1 MCGRFTLKTPASQ
14 LLQQLPLSIDFES
27 LGDLPPRY
35 NIAPIQNIIAFTAA
49 EDNIATL
56 SMRWGLVPH
65 WADDL
70 AIGNNMI
77 NARSETVKEKPTF
90 KRPFAKQRCL
100 VPADGYFEWKASET
114 DSKSSKQPFWI
125 HLPEEKPFLF
135 AGLWDW
141 NLKATGEKIFS
152 CTIFTTEAAPEI
164 SHLHDRMP
172 VLIPAEAYDVW
183 LRSENIKE
191 VEALIREPQY
201 NNSFGPHLWRYRA
214 VSTQVNNP
222 RHDDPSNI
230 AAIPSSENND

>member
-35 NIAPIQNIIAFTAA
+35 NIAPTQNIIAFTAA
-49 EDNIATL
+49 EDDIAAL
-56 SMRWGLVPH
+56 SMRWGLVPN

-100 VPADGYFEWKASET
+100 VPADGYFEWKTSAT

-141 NLKATGEKIFS
+141 NTKATGEKFFS
-152 CTIFTTEAAPEI
+152 CTIFTTAAAPEI

-172 VLIPAEAYDVW
+172 VLIPAEAYDIW
-183 LRSENIKE
+183 LRSADMKE
-191 VEALIREPQY
+191 VEALLREPRY
-201 NNSFGPHLWRYRA
+201 SESFGPHLWRYRA
-214 VSTQVNNP
+214 VSTQVNKP
-222 RHDDPSNI
+222 GHDDPSNI
-230 AAIPSSENND
+230 AAIPSGENNE